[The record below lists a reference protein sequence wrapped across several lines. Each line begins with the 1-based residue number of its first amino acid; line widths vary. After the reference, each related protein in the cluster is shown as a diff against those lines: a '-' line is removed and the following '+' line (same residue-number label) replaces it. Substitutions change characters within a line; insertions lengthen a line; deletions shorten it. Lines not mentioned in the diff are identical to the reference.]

1 MKMKDF
7 QKQLHKL
14 DRTAVERLAELYRLP
29 LLGFAF
35 SYVRDEAV
43 AEDVVSDAFVRLLVK
58 QPRLR
63 DECALKSYLF
73 STTKNI
79 ALDCL
84 RKKKREK
91 ASVALIK
98 QDGVRNAE
106 WFVEHRLIENE
117 RQKELS
123 EAMTALNDD
132 YREALYLC
140 YFEEMSIE
148 EIARTMG
155 RTKKQ
160 TYNLLARAKKSLA
173 EILGKEEES

>member
-1 MKMKDF
+1 MEMKVF

-14 DRTAVERLAELYRLP
+14 DRATVERLAEDYRLP

-35 SYVRDEAV
+35 SYVREEGV

-63 DECALKSYLF
+63 DERALKSYLF

-79 ALDCL
+79 ALDYL
-84 RKKKREK
+84 RKKKRER

-98 QDGVRNAE
+98 RDEERNAE
-106 WFVEHRLIENE
+106 WFIEHRLIENE

-123 EAMTALNDD
+123 DAMTVLNDD
-132 YREALYLC
+132 YREVLYLC

-148 EIARTMG
+148 EIARTTG

-173 EILGKEEES
+173 EILGKEEDS